1 MSSEETQ
8 AVSGAKAPGTAPRS
22 GFRERLVSS
31 IRSQGFGEYLFVV
44 FTVVLGIVSIVG
56 AMGIG
61 LSGSADTFGP
71 RSFPLLVGA
80 LLIGSGLMVLV
91 DLLRGRRGQADD
103 GEDIDLSTKTD
114 WLVVVKLV
122 ALFIIHSQLIT
133 IIGWWLAAAIL
144 FIGAAWSLGAK
155 KLLRVTLIG
164 LALAFILQ
172 LAFGVGLGLSLPP
185 GPLLD
190 WIPLFRG

>member
-1 MSSEETQ
+1 
-8 AVSGAKAPGTAPRS
+8 VSGASAPGTAPSPSFRDRLAS
-22 GFRERLVSS
+22 G
-31 IRSQGFGEYLFVV
+31 IRSQGIGEYLFVA
-44 FTVVLGIVSIVG
+44 FTVALGIVSIVG

-61 LSGSADTFGP
+61 HSGSADTTGP
-71 RSFPLLVGA
+71 RSFPLLVGI
-80 LLIGSGLMVLV
+80 LLVGSGLMVLV
-91 DLLRGRRGQADD
+91 DLVRGRRGQADD
-103 GEDIDLSTKTD
+103 GEDIDLSAKTD
-114 WLVVVKLV
+114 WVIVIKLV

-133 IIGWWLAAAIL
+133 IIGWWLAAGVL

-155 KLLRVTLIG
+155 KLIRLTIIG
-164 LALAFILQ
+164 LALALIIQ

>member
-1 MSSEETQ
+1 MTPEETH
-8 AVSGAKAPGTAPRS
+8 AVPGATAPGTAPR
-22 GFRERLVSS
+22 FRERLAAS
-31 IRSQGFGEYLFVV
+31 IRSHGIGEYLFVA
-44 FTVVLGIVSIVG
+44 FTVALGIVSVVG
-56 AMGIG
+56 AMSIVQ
-61 LSGSADTFGP
+61 SGSADTMGP
-71 RSFPLLVGA
+71 RSFPLLVGI
-80 LLIGSGLMVLV
+80 LLIGSGVMVLV
-91 DLLRGRRGQADD
+91 DLMRGRRGQADD
-103 GEDIDLSTKTD
+103 GEDIDLSVKTE
-114 WLVVVKLV
+114 WVVVVKLV

-155 KLLRVTLIG
+155 RLIRVTIIG
-164 LALAFILQ
+164 LALALILQ